1 MATQPVTNCHNV
13 LRSLIDILIPGTSK
27 TASQVL
33 NKDLTRET
41 YIDYLIDLYHM
52 VVAVCPQMQ
61 AAIDTLKKEN
71 NPDSNTNNRAFI
83 DYLERH
89 LEEEAGHDLWILDD
103 LKNLGVARETVL
115 AKTPKQE
122 TQNMVGALYYRILHM
137 DPTAILGYMAVG
149 ETYPISNTILDT
161 MKKAANLDENHI
173 YALRRHAEIDVDH
186 SAEFYQFIS
195 SVNWTDKQ
203 QQHMLDSAR
212 STIYH
217 MIIIG
222 ETFE

>member
-1 MATQPVTNCHNV
+1 MTAVQPVTNCHKV
-13 LRSLIDILIPGTSK
+13 LRSLIDMLIPGTSQK
-27 TASQVL
+27 ASQIL

-52 VVAVCPQMQ
+52 VVAVVPQMQ
-61 AAIDTLKKEN
+61 AAIDTLKKED
-71 NPDSNTNNRAFI
+71 NPDNLPFI
-83 DYLERH
+83 DYLEHH

-103 LKNLGVARETVL
+103 LKNLGVARETVF

-122 TQNMVGALYYRILHM
+122 TLNMVGALYYRIIHM

-149 ETYPISNTILDT
+149 ETYPISNSILDT
-161 MKKAANLDENHI
+161 MKKAANLDENQV
-173 YALRRHAEIDVDH
+173 YALRQHALIDVDH
-186 SAEFYQFIS
+186 SAEFYEFIS
-195 SVNWTDKQ
+195 SVKWTAKQ

-222 ETFE
+222 DTFG